1 MAQLIHCHSLDGFT
15 LLAPAHPGSPGK
27 RAAKHASS
35 SAVANNIVQ
44 KNIIINYLFMMIF
57 LEQLSNPRPVFQSQ
71 DW

>member
-1 MAQLIHCHSLDGFT
+1 MAICLERGADLHMAQLIHCHSLDGFT

-57 LEQLSNPRPVFQSQ
+57 WSN
-71 DW
+71 